1 MGLPRE
7 DTVVTFP
14 TGGVSAVTQIEY
26 VAPGPAGVAVVTAAT
41 PFHPVDPRWPD
52 QGPDRGTLTVGDDA
66 YPVIDVTYGATKGE
80 SLYVGDE
87 VPVRRG
93 TPGWAF
99 LVVHVLPAG
108 AVPPALGAAVS
119 LAVDAQY
126 RAPLSAGHTACHV
139 ATLALN
145 AALAGRWRKDPG
157 VDGLGSPSF
166 DARAMTS
173 SRILPDGAVD
183 TYRLGKSLRKS
194 GFETEDLAA
203 VLPEVTAGVNRR
215 LAEWIAA
222 AAPVRIEPSGP
233 RLTDL
238 REWVCELPQG
248 SARIPCGGTHV
259 DSLAAFDTVTVELD
273 LDAPNQSLV
282 MRTSAV
288 RASSTAQ

>member
-14 TGGVSAVTQIEY
+14 AGEVTAMTQIQY
-26 VAPGPAGVAVVTAAT
+26 VEQVPAGVAVITAST

-66 YPVIDVTYGATKGE
+66 YPVIDVTCGATEGE
-80 SLYVGDE
+80 SLFVGDE

-108 AVPPALGAAVS
+108 TALPGPGAAVS
-119 LAVDAQY
+119 LAVDARY
-126 RAPLSAGHTACHV
+126 RAALSAGHTACHV

-194 GFETEDLAA
+194 GFDTEGLAA
-203 VLPEVTAGVNRR
+203 ELAEVAAGVNGR

-222 AAPVRIEPSGP
+222 ASPVRIESSGP

-238 REWVCELPQG
+238 REWVCDLPRG
-248 SARIPCGGTHV
+248 SARMPCGGTHV
-259 DSLAAFDTVTVELD
+259 DSLAAFATVTVELD
-273 LDAPNQSLV
+273 LDEANQSLV

-288 RASSTAQ
+288 RTATTQ